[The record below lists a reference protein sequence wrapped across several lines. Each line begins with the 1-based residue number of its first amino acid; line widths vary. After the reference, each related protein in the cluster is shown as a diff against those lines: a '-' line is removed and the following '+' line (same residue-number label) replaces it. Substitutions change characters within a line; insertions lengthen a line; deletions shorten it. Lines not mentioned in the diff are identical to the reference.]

1 MADIIISDISK
12 MYGGKRVLDRVS
24 MTIADGE
31 FIAVLGPSGCGK
43 TTLLRLVAG
52 FETPDDGTIR
62 FGDRLVSSRE
72 ASVPPEKRSV
82 GIVFQNYA
90 LWPHMSVANN
100 VGYALKIAGVG
111 SAERLLRSRDALAI
125 VGMEE
130 LAERAPS
137 DLSGGQ
143 RQRVALARCLAA
155 SPSVM
160 LLDEPLANLDVH
172 LRAAMESE
180 FVRFHRH
187 TGATMV
193 YITHDQSEAMALA
206 DRIAVIDQ
214 GRLVQF
220 DRPRDLYREPQ
231 SEMVARFIG
240 NGQVLPVEDVRP
252 GADENSA
259 VVSIFGKD
267 HRVRARKDETGR
279 PSAKLCV
286 HSSGMRLAQAGEEG
300 IAAKVERVVYRGNH
314 NQIDV
319 LATDDPDLR
328 LTLQAPVDVSIP
340 PDNTIQVCI
349 GDGWVIPRAAA

>member
-1 MADIIISDISK
+1 MADIVINELSK
-12 MYGGKRVLDRVS
+12 IYGGKRVLDRVA
-24 MTIADGE
+24 MHITDGE

-43 TTLLRLVAG
+43 TTLLRLLAG
-52 FETPDDGTIR
+52 FEAPDEGTIR
-62 FGDRLVSSRE
+62 LGDRIVSSSQ
-72 ASVPPEKRSV
+72 ANIPPEKRNI

-90 LWPHMSVANN
+90 LWPHMSVADN
-100 VGYALKIAGVG
+100 VGYALKIAGV
-111 SAERLLRSRDALAI
+111 SSQERLQRSRDALSV
-125 VGMEE
+125 VGMEN

-155 SPSVM
+155 KPSVM

-172 LRAAMESE
+172 LRASMENE

-206 DRIAVIDQ
+206 DRIAVIDR

-240 NGQVLPVEDVRP
+240 NGQVLPVQDVRP
-252 GADENSA
+252 EASA
-259 VVSIFGKD
+259 AIVSIFGKD
-267 HRVRARKDETGR
+267 HRVRARRSEQGR
-279 PSAKLCV
+279 SSAKLSV
-286 HSSGMRLAQAGEEG
+286 HTSGMRLAQPGEG
-300 IAAKVERVVYRGNH
+300 GFTGKVERVVYRGNH
-314 NQIDV
+314 SQVDFI
-319 LATDDPDLR
+319 ATAEPELQ
-328 LTLQAPVDVSIP
+328 LTLHAPADVSIP
-340 PDNTIQVCI
+340 PDDTIQVCI
-349 GDGWVIPRAAA
+349 SDGWVIPAAA

>member
-1 MADIIISDISK
+1 LADIIISDVSK

-62 FGDRLVSSRE
+62 FGERLVSSKA
-72 ASVPPEKRSV
+72 ASVPPEKRNV

-100 VGYALKIAGVG
+100 VGYALKIAGV
-111 SAERLLRSRDALAI
+111 SSTERMRRSRDALAI

-155 SPSVM
+155 NPSVM

-206 DRIAVIDQ
+206 DRIAVIHQ

-252 GADENSA
+252 GADEQSA

-267 HRVRARKDETGR
+267 HRVRARKTETSR

-300 IAAKVERVVYRGNH
+300 LAAKVERVVYRGNH

-319 LATDDPDLR
+319 LATDDPVLR

>member
-1 MADIIISDISK
+1 MADIVISDLSK
-12 MYGGKRVLDRVS
+12 MYGGKRVLDRVA
-24 MTIADGE
+24 MHIVDGE

-43 TTLLRLVAG
+43 TTLLRLLAG
-52 FETPDDGTIR
+52 FETPDEGTIQLGGR
-62 FGDRLVSSRE
+62 VVSSRE
-72 ASVPPEKRSV
+72 ANVPPEKRNI

-90 LWPHMSVANN
+90 LWPHMSVADN
-100 VGYALKIAGVG
+100 VGYALKIAGVN
-111 SAERLLRSRDALAI
+111 SQERLRRGREALSV
-125 VGMEE
+125 VGMDN

-155 SPSVM
+155 KPSVM

-172 LRAAMESE
+172 LRAAMENE

-206 DRIAVIDQ
+206 DRIAVIDR

-240 NGQVLPVEDVRP
+240 NGQVLPVRDVRP
-252 GADENSA
+252 EAEA
-259 VVSIFGKD
+259 AIVSIFGKD
-267 HRVRARKDETGR
+267 HRVRARRSEQVR
-279 PSAKLCV
+279 SSAKLSV
-286 HSSGMRLAQAGEEG
+286 HTSAMRLAQPGDDGFAG
-300 IAAKVERVVYRGNH
+300 KVERVIYRGNH
-314 NQIDV
+314 SQVDFI
-319 LATDDPDLR
+319 ATADPALQ
-328 LTLQAPVDVSIP
+328 LTLHAPADVAIP
-340 PDNTIQVCI
+340 ADDTIQVCI
-349 GDGWVIPRAAA
+349 SDGWVIPAAA